1 MKKKMGAPTKP
12 PEERKSVLMA
22 IRFTEAEKA
31 AIDSAADGKASTWA
45 RRVLLRAAKRVGRE

>member
-1 MKKKMGAPTKP
+1 MEAKRGAPEKL

-31 AIDSAADGKASTWA
+31 EIDAAADGKASTWA
-45 RRVLLRAAKRVGRE
+45 RDVLLRAAKRRSRK

>member
-1 MKKKMGAPTKP
+1 MKKKMGAPVKP

-31 AIDSAADGKASTWA
+31 AIDSAAEGKASTWA
-45 RRVLLRAAKRVGRE
+45 REVLLKAARRKPR

>member
-1 MKKKMGAPTKP
+1 MKKKMGAPVKP

-45 RRVLLRAAKRVGRE
+45 RDVLLRAAKRRGK

>member
-1 MKKKMGAPTKP
+1 MKKKMGAPVKP

-45 RRVLLRAAKRVGRE
+45 RDVLLRAVNRRQKK